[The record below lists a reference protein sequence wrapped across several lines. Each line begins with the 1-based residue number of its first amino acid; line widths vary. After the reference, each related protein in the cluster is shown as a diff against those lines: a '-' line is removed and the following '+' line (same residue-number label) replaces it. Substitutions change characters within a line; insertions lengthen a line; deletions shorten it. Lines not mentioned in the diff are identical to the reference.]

1 MACEDLLTSRQRHQQ
16 QKLDAPALTESQVG
30 GEEIEQYNDGL
41 LTPGPST
48 PEARDGRNQNDSP
61 SSDSE
66 QHALDEQLAHEQ
78 PSNESRGSQDLSATQ
93 IKGYIPDRH
102 QNNAPRRRN
111 FDLDT
116 DNIIE
121 GPRRTRRTADY
132 QEPGRWHTH
141 AISYG
146 QSVGDY
152 LKAFSTALK
161 TKPTTKIHRT

>member
-1 MACEDLLTSRQRHQQ
+1 MACEDLLTSRQRRQQ
-16 QKLDAPALTESQVG
+16 QNIDAPALTESQVG
-30 GEEIEQYNDGL
+30 GEEMEQYNDGL

-93 IKGYIPDRH
+93 IEGYIPDRH

-121 GPRRTRRTADY
+121 GLRRTRRTADY
-132 QEPGRWHTH
+132 
-141 AISYG
+141 
-146 QSVGDY
+146 
-152 LKAFSTALK
+152 
-161 TKPTTKIHRT
+161 